1 MNYKQY
7 KTLFKKINSKVVS
20 LPKTKALIRILRP
33 DLIILYLIVESILI
47 NRKFKGNIF
56 KEPFF
61 ILNSLWTKIK
71 NFEKMKDNLTHD
83 LLKEKRS
90 KNLDKFH
97 KGYFQ
102 TLWTNY
108 TKKQFIND
116 RLKPY
121 IKRVKINKL
130 THLIKGKKCI
140 DFGCGHGQFLMALKH
155 LGAKSCY
162 GIDVGKD
169 SITYANKMAR
179 ELKFNSKNIKYVC
192 SNATSVKVKSESFD
206 FAIQNGVFH
215 HIINDKSEIKAYKEV
230 HRVLKKRGYFF
241 IHVAGEGI
249 DSLRGIT
256 LELSTRILE
265 NFSAFELSKYLLNY
279 PVTHNK
285 KYMLRD
291 NLIVKYKNT
300 TWKKYI
306 KFLKKM
312 GFRYIRPLRGHSL
325 TDFDKHFSKDKQF
338 NSKFGEGHLRL
349 LCQKI

>member
-7 KTLFKKINSKVVS
+7 KILFKKINSKVVS
-20 LPKTKALIRILRP
+20 LPKTKALIRTLRS
-33 DLIILYLIVESILI
+33 DLIILYLLVESILI

-56 KEPFF
+56 KDPFF
-61 ILNSLWTKIK
+61 ILNSLWIKIK
-71 NFEKMKDNLTHD
+71 NFEKMKNNFTHD
-83 LLKEKRS
+83 LLKQK
-90 KNLDKFH
+90 KNKDQDKFH
-97 KGYFQ
+97 KKYFQ
-102 TLWTNY
+102 TLWPNY

-162 GIDVGKD
+162 GIDIGKD
-169 SITYANKMAR
+169 SIDYANKMAR
-179 ELKFNSKNIKYVC
+179 ELKFNSKNIKYAY
-192 SNATSVKVKSESFD
+192 SNATNVKVKSESFD

-215 HIINDKSEIKAYKEV
+215 HIINDKNEIKAYKEV
-230 HRVLKKRGYFF
+230 HRILKKNGYFF
-241 IHVAGEGI
+241 LHVQGEGR

-256 LELSTRILE
+256 LELSNRILG
-265 NFSAFELSKYLLNY
+265 NFNPFEFSKYLLNY
-279 PVTHNK
+279 PVTNNK

-291 NLIVKYKNT
+291 NLAVKYKET

-312 GFRYIRPLRGHSL
+312 GFRYIRP
-325 TDFDKHFSKDKQF
+325 
-338 NSKFGEGHLRL
+338 
-349 LCQKI
+349 